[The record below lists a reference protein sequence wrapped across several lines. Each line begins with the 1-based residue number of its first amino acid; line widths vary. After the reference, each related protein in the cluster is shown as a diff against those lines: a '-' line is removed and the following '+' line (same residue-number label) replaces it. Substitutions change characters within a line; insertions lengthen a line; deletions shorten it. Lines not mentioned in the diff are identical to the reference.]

1 MTPHTTGI
9 VGSGKVGTVLARL
22 SAAAGLRTLVAGSA
36 ANRAILDLMLGV
48 TAPGATPAGIE
59 QIAAEADLII
69 LVVQFRKSE
78 SLPYASFAGRVVI
91 DAMNYWPP
99 LDGTL
104 PEIEADPRSTSE
116 IVAAR
121 MPESYTVKSLNHLG
135 YHDMDGDARPAGD
148 PARRAIALAT
158 DHPKAADVAAAYID
172 AIGFDPVVLDSLA
185 AGRMLQPGEPAFGQA
200 LSCADLTQL
209 LLPSQ
214 QRLGRDGPVG
224 TLRPG
229 CPALNRDQLARLAA
243 GAPDA

>member
-36 ANRAILDLMLGV
+36 ANRGILDLMLGV
-48 TAPGATPAGIE
+48 TAPGATPAGIG
-59 QIAAEADLII
+59 QIAAEADLIV
-69 LVVQFRKSE
+69 LVVQFRKSPD
-78 SLPYASFAGRVVI
+78 LPYASFAGRVVV

-99 LDGTL
+99 IDGTL

-121 MPESYTVKSLNHLG
+121 MPGSRVAKSLNHLG
-135 YHDMDGDARPAGD
+135 YHDMDTDARPAGD
-148 PARRAIALAT
+148 PARRAVAVAT
-158 DHPKAADVAAAYID
+158 DDPTAADLIAGYID
-172 AIGFDPVVLDSLA
+172 AIGFDPVELDSLA

-200 LSCADLTQL
+200 LSRDDLTQL
-209 LLPSQ
+209 LRPCQ
-214 QRLGRDGPVG
+214 QVLGRDVPIG

-229 CPALNRDQLARLAA
+229 CPVLGRDELAELAA
-243 GAPDA
+243 DD

>member
-36 ANRAILDLMLGV
+36 ANRGILDLMLGV

-69 LVVQFRKSE
+69 LVVQFRKSAA
-78 SLPYASFAGRVVI
+78 LPYADFAGRVVV

-99 LDGTL
+99 IDGRL

-116 IVAAR
+116 IIAAR
-121 MPESYTVKSLNHLG
+121 IPESSTVKSLNHLG
-135 YHDMDGDARPAGD
+135 YHDMDSDARPAGD
-148 PARRAIALAT
+148 PARRAVALAT
-158 DHPKAADVAAAYID
+158 DDPKGAQLVAGYID
-172 AIGFDPVVLDSLA
+172 AIGFDPVELDSLA

-200 LSCADLTQL
+200 LSRADLTQL
-209 LLPSQ
+209 LQPAQ
-214 QRLGRDGPVG
+214 QKLGRDGPVG
-224 TLRPG
+224 TLRPE
-229 CPALNRDQLARLAA
+229 CPALGRAELARLAA
-243 GAPDA
+243 GAPDV

>member
-36 ANRAILDLMLGV
+36 ANRGILEMMLGV

-69 LVVQFRKSE
+69 LVVQFRKSPG
-78 SLPYASFAGRVVI
+78 LPYASFAGRVVV

-99 LDGTL
+99 IDGTL
-104 PEIEADPRSTSE
+104 PDVEADPRSTSE

-121 MPESYTVKSLNHLG
+121 MPDARVAKSLNHLG
-135 YHDMDGDARPAGD
+135 YHDMDTDARPAGD
-148 PARRAIALAT
+148 PARRAVALAT
-158 DHPKAADVAAAYID
+158 DDPKAADLIAGYID
-172 AIGFDPVVLDSLA
+172 AIGFDPVELDSLA

-200 LSCADLTQL
+200 LSRDDLTQL
-209 LLPSQ
+209 LRPCQ
-214 QRLGRDGPVG
+214 QALGRDVPIG

-229 CPALNRDQLARLAA
+229 CPVLGRDELAELAA
-243 GAPDA
+243 DD